1 MPEILRLLWTIPV
14 TMGGQGGRQTL
25 EISQFTNLRN
35 ISKQDQINSANS
47 AFILINCFISQGFQS
62 GLIGPGVPGVP
73 GGPGGPVGPGG
84 PGVQDNQGGQDGQ
97 GGQIAFTPFPAKI
110 YNIYKI

>member
-35 ISKQDQINSANS
+35 ISKQDQINNVNS
-47 AFILINCFISQGFQS
+47 AFILINSLISLGFQS
-62 GLIGPGVPGVP
+62 GSI
-73 GGPGGPVGPGG
+73 GPGG
-84 PGVQDNQGGQDGQ
+84 PGIPVTRESNR
-97 GGQIAFTPFPAKI
+97 
-110 YNIYKI
+110 